1 MGTAWKNFGRMR
13 TILLLPL
20 LLALVECQQVRQ
32 QFDEF
37 KVKFNKTYSS
47 SNEEETRFKIFA
59 SNLVEL
65 ELTKTKASYSTGV
78 TQFFDLT
85 REEFRTF
92 YLGRVKRPNPGV
104 LPKADAKASKKSLPT
119 SMDWREHGVV
129 SAVKNQGQCGS
140 CWAFATT
147 EMVESYAAIATGSLL
162 ELSTQQV
169 TSCSPNPLNCG
180 GVGGCRGSIAQLG
193 FGYLQLFGH
202 TTEESW
208 PYTSGSTTETGDC
221 TFDMEAT
228 APAVTLAG
236 YDTLPPNDQDAVL
249 SHLAEVGP
257 LAVNVDASQWHSYTG
272 GIFDGCDYAQNM
284 DLNHVVQMVGYTED
298 AWIVRNSWGTGWGE
312 DGYIRLARGDQCG
325 TDSKPLDG
333 TGCVNGPGSDVQHVC
348 GQCGVLFDTSYP
360 LGAKLA

>member
-20 LLALVECQQVRQ
+20 LLVLVECQQVRQ
-32 QFDEF
+32 QFEEF

-59 SNLVEL
+59 SNLEEL

-78 TQFFDLT
+78 TQFSDLT

-92 YLGRVKRPNPGV
+92 YLGGVKRPNPGV

-180 GVGGCRGSIAQLG
+180 GVDVEGQLLSLGSV
-193 FGYLQLFGH
+193 
-202 TTEESW
+202 
-208 PYTSGSTTETGDC
+208 
-221 TFDMEAT
+221 TFSCS
-228 APAVTLAG
+228 VTPLKRAG
-236 YDTLPPNDQDAVL
+236 LT
-249 SHLAEVGP
+249 P
-257 LAVNVDASQWHSYTG
+257 L
-272 GIFDGCDYAQNM
+272 
-284 DLNHVVQMVGYTED
+284 
-298 AWIVRNSWGTGWGE
+298 VR
-312 DGYIRLARGDQCG
+312 
-325 TDSKPLDG
+325 P
-333 TGCVNGPGSDVQHVC
+333 
-348 GQCGVLFDTSYP
+348 
-360 LGAKLA
+360 

>member
-20 LLALVECQQVRQ
+20 LLALVECQVRQ

-104 LPKADAKASKKSLPT
+104 LPKADTKASKKSLPT

-140 CWAFATT
+140 CWA
-147 EMVESYAAIATGSLL
+147 
-162 ELSTQQV
+162 
-169 TSCSPNPLNCG
+169 
-180 GVGGCRGSIAQLG
+180 
-193 FGYLQLFGH
+193 
-202 TTEESW
+202 
-208 PYTSGSTTETGDC
+208 
-221 TFDMEAT
+221 
-228 APAVTLAG
+228 
-236 YDTLPPNDQDAVL
+236 LPPPRWSSHMLRLLQVL
-249 SHLAEVGP
+249 CWSSP
-257 LAVNVDASQWHSYTG
+257 
-272 GIFDGCDYAQNM
+272 
-284 DLNHVVQMVGYTED
+284 
-298 AWIVRNSWGTGWGE
+298 
-312 DGYIRLARGDQCG
+312 
-325 TDSKPLDG
+325 
-333 TGCVNGPGSDVQHVC
+333 
-348 GQCGVLFDTSYP
+348 
-360 LGAKLA
+360 

>member
-47 SNEEETRFKIFA
+47 SNEEETRFEIFV
-59 SNLVEL
+59 SNLEEL

-92 YLGRVKRPNPGV
+92 YLGGMKRPNPGV
-104 LPKADAKASKKSLPT
+104 LPRADAKASKKSLPT

-147 EMVESYAAIATGSLL
+147 EMVTSAWPEETSVALTRSLSMELDVSADLAAMFSMSVVSVECSSTSPIHWGQNLPKFSILL
-162 ELSTQQV
+162 SQRDSFGTNV
-169 TSCSPNPLNCG
+169 CS
-180 GVGGCRGSIAQLG
+180 R
-193 FGYLQLFGH
+193 
-202 TTEESW
+202 
-208 PYTSGSTTETGDC
+208 
-221 TFDMEAT
+221 
-228 APAVTLAG
+228 
-236 YDTLPPNDQDAVL
+236 
-249 SHLAEVGP
+249 
-257 LAVNVDASQWHSYTG
+257 
-272 GIFDGCDYAQNM
+272 
-284 DLNHVVQMVGYTED
+284 VVQ
-298 AWIVRNSWGTGWGE
+298 
-312 DGYIRLARGDQCG
+312 
-325 TDSKPLDG
+325 
-333 TGCVNGPGSDVQHVC
+333 
-348 GQCGVLFDTSYP
+348 
-360 LGAKLA
+360 

>member
-1 MGTAWKNFGRMR
+1 LQQAVSKMR
-13 TILLLPL
+13 SLLLSL
-20 LLALVECQQVRQ
+20 LLVLADCLEPRQ
-32 QFDEF
+32 QFEEF
-37 KVKFNKTYSS
+37 KVKFNKTYCCSD
-47 SNEEETRFKIFA
+47 EEESRFKIFA
-59 SNLVEL
+59 SNLEDL
-65 ELTKTKASYSTGV
+65 ELTRATSSYSTGV
-78 TQFFDLT
+78 TQFADLT
-85 REEFRTF
+85 EEEFRSF
-92 YLGRVKRPNPGV
+92 YLGGVKRPNPGT
-104 LPKADAKASKKSLPT
+104 LSKASSGATGSVPKRDLPT
-119 SMDWREHGVV
+119 SVDWREKGVV
-129 SAVKNQGQCGS
+129 SSVKNQGQCGS

-193 FGYLQLFGH
+193 FSYLQLFGH
-202 TTEESW
+202 TLEESW

-236 YDTLPPNDQDAVL
+236 YDTLPANDQDAVL
-249 SHLAEVGP
+249 AHIAEVGP

>member
-1 MGTAWKNFGRMR
+1 MGHCPACRAAAWSWTNYGTMK
-13 TILLLPL
+13 ILLLPL
-20 LLALVECQQVRQ
+20 LLVLVECKEVRQ
-32 QFDEF
+32 HFEEF

-47 SNEEETRFKIFA
+47 SNEEETRFKIFI

-85 REEFRTF
+85 TEEFRTF
-92 YLGRVKRPNPGV
+92 YLGGVKRPNPGV

-147 EMVESYAAIATGSLL
+147 EMVESYAAIATG
-162 ELSTQQV
+162 
-169 TSCSPNPLNCG
+169 
-180 GVGGCRGSIAQLG
+180 
-193 FGYLQLFGH
+193 
-202 TTEESW
+202 
-208 PYTSGSTTETGDC
+208 
-221 TFDMEAT
+221 
-228 APAVTLAG
+228 
-236 YDTLPPNDQDAVL
+236 
-249 SHLAEVGP
+249 
-257 LAVNVDASQWHSYTG
+257 
-272 GIFDGCDYAQNM
+272 
-284 DLNHVVQMVGYTED
+284 
-298 AWIVRNSWGTGWGE
+298 WGE

-333 TGCVNGPGSDVQHVC
+333 TGCVSGPGSDVQHVC

>member
-1 MGTAWKNFGRMR
+1 MK
-13 TILLLPL
+13 ILFLPL
-20 LLALVECQQVRQ
+20 LLAFVECKQVRQ
-32 QFDEF
+32 QFEEF

-59 SNLVEL
+59 SNLEEL

-78 TQFFDLT
+78 TQFSDLT

-92 YLGRVKRPNPGV
+92 YLGGVKRPNPGV

-147 EMVESYAAIATGSLL
+147 EMVESYAAIATGFPKSFLLELALWKYFPSNNFVHPGSLL

-193 FGYLQLFGH
+193 FGYLQV
-202 TTEESW
+202 SW
-208 PYTSGSTTETGDC
+208 LVFLC
-221 TFDMEAT
+221 LQRI
-228 APAVTLAG
+228 AVKSKDG
-236 YDTLPPNDQDAVL
+236 QIGPFMVL
-249 SHLAEVGP
+249 
-257 LAVNVDASQWHSYTG
+257 
-272 GIFDGCDYAQNM
+272 
-284 DLNHVVQMVGYTED
+284 
-298 AWIVRNSWGTGWGE
+298 
-312 DGYIRLARGDQCG
+312 
-325 TDSKPLDG
+325 K
-333 TGCVNGPGSDVQHVC
+333 
-348 GQCGVLFDTSYP
+348 
-360 LGAKLA
+360 KK

>member
-1 MGTAWKNFGRMR
+1 MGLSSKMR
-13 TILLLPL
+13 FLLFISPL
-20 LLALVECQQVRQ
+20 LVLADCLQPPRQ
-32 QFDEF
+32 QFEDF
-37 KVKFNKTYSS
+37 KVKFNKTYSCS
-47 SNEEETRFKIFA
+47 DEEESRFKIFT
-59 SNLVEL
+59 SNLEEL
-65 ELTKTKASYSTGV
+65 ELSMRTDASYSTGV
-78 TQFFDLT
+78 TQFADLT
-85 REEFRTF
+85 KEEFRSF
-92 YLGRVKRPNPGV
+92 YLGGVKRPSPGF
-104 LPKADAKASKKSLPT
+104 LPKASAGSTRRDLPT
-119 SMDWREHGVV
+119 SVDWREKGVV
-129 SAVKNQGQCGS
+129 SSVKNQGQCGS

-193 FGYLQLFGH
+193 FSYLQLFGH
-202 TTEESW
+202 SLEESW

-272 GIFDGCDYAQNM
+272 GIFDGCDFAQNM

-312 DGYIRLARGDQCG
+312 DGYIRLARGNECG
-325 TDSKPLDG
+325 TDTKPLDG
-333 TGCVNGPGSDVQHVC
+333 TGYIRRRMMM
-348 GQCGVLFDTSYP
+348 TSGTAVKYK
-360 LGAKLA
+360 G